1 MTRAPQAEPGD
12 EPRGEAKPPTRPRAL
27 LAAAG
32 AVVVDPLE
40 RVLLVRRARPP
51 AIGEW
56 SLPGGRVEEGE
67 SPGSAAVRELREETT
82 IDGRVVASLG
92 IVEIEREGIAFAI
105 HEFLVATASESAARA
120 GDDAADVRWAHRDEL
135 ESLGVR
141 ADAIAV
147 IDRGLSKRRALGS

>member
-1 MTRAPQAEPGD
+1 MPGPPQAEPGD
-12 EPRGEAKPPTRPRAL
+12 ETRDEPNPPPTPRAL
-27 LAAAG
+27 VAAG

-56 SLPGGRVEEGE
+56 SLPGGRVQEGE
-67 SPGSAAVRELREETT
+67 SPGSAAVRELREETMV
-82 IDGRVVASLG
+82 DGRVVASLG
-92 IVEIEREGIAFAI
+92 VIEIEREGFAFSI
-105 HEFLVATASESAARA
+105 HEFLVAPMSEGPARA
-120 GDDAADVRWAHRDEL
+120 GDDAADVRWAHRSEL

-147 IDRGLSKRRALGS
+147 VDRGLAKRRALGS